1 MMKYKINITIVVFIF
16 LLISIFAALLLTS
29 DMEDKTYNTLYDFLY
44 YGIMNK
50 FAMNRIFAWQDDIL
64 NYSVVFHHFLFFI
77 WLVLGGI
84 VLYCSIGVFFWIKG
98 EKNIIVLYKKIMTF
112 LIGIEMVFMI
122 VGTRYAVVY
131 LYTVI
136 IFILWV
142 FVINTAKER

>member
-98 EKNIIVLYKKIMTF
+98 EKI
-112 LIGIEMVFMI
+112 
-122 VGTRYAVVY
+122 
-131 LYTVI
+131 
-136 IFILWV
+136 
-142 FVINTAKER
+142 